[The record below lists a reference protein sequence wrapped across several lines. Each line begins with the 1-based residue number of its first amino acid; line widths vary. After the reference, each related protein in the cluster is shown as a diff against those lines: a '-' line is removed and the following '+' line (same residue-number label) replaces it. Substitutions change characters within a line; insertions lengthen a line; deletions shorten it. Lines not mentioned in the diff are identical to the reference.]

1 MLGASGAGKSALL
14 GAIQAVSTGNNRNV
28 LQLNYSARPRAGR
41 WRFSDCNRL
50 FLLVTPNGRTN
61 RQAWCTVDGPDRRLS
76 IGPHTENGG
85 GGARARD
92 LWGPTGTEIVSC
104 YGESVYAKRTD
115 THRRPRVLAT
125 DPCPPT
131 GQAGDAIEAAPRSH
145 PRSLIVG
152 IAAAVASAAIAAGWQ
167 VATRAGLSTGEFTA
181 IDLAVFRYAIPAL
194 VLLPL
199 LLRHGLWPSTASPWL
214 AVPLLV
220 GGGLPFGLLAML
232 GAQLAPVAHMG
243 ALLAGTMPLF
253 TALLAWKL
261 LGEQLGRRQVAGFLV
276 VSLGIA
282 LITGTSLAG
291 FGLGTLAGDGVF
303 ILAALTWAIFT
314 VAFRAADVPP
324 AHAVALI
331 SVASTV
337 IALPLWFATG
347 TTRLLDAPA
356 GALLWLAG
364 TQGVLA
370 GLAGF
375 WTFAV
380 AIRHLGAIG
389 AALSGSMVPV
399 LSALGGVVFL
409 SEVPG
414 PLVLAGVVATVFGIF
429 AVTWP
434 RIGRNRGPYGR

>member
-1 MLGASGAGKSALL
+1 MAAGLNGPQILALQ
-14 GAIQAVSTGNNRNV
+14 QAR
-28 LQLNYSARPRAGR
+28 
-41 WRFSDCNRL
+41 
-50 FLLVTPNGRTN
+50 LVTPSK
-61 RQAWCTVDGPDRRLS
+61 QAR
-76 IGPHTENGG
+76 
-85 GGARARD
+85 
-92 LWGPTGTEIVSC
+92 
-104 YGESVYAKRTD
+104 
-115 THRRPRVLAT
+115 
-125 DPCPPT
+125 
-131 GQAGDAIEAAPRSH
+131 RSH
-145 PRSLIVG
+145 SRSPVVG
-152 IAAAVASAAIAAGWQ
+152 ITAAFASAAIAAGWQ
-167 VATRAGLSTGEFTA
+167 VATRAGLSTGEFSA
-181 IDLAVFRYAIPAL
+181 IDLALFRYGIPAL

-199 LLRHGLWPSTASPWL
+199 LLRHGPWPSTASPWL

-220 GGGLPFGLLAML
+220 GGGLPFGLLAMF

-253 TALLAWKL
+253 TALLAWQL
-261 LGEQLGRRQVAGFLV
+261 LGERLGRRQVAGFLV

-291 FGLGTLAGDGVF
+291 FGLGTLAGDGLF
-303 ILAALTWAIFT
+303 LLAALTWAIFT

-324 AHAVALI
+324 AYAAALI
-331 SVASTV
+331 AVASTL
-337 IALPLWFATG
+337 IALPLWVATG

-356 GALLWLAG
+356 AELLRLAG

-380 AIRHLGAIG
+380 AIRHLGAVG

-399 LSALGGVVFL
+399 LAALGGVVFL

-434 RIGRNRGPYGR
+434 PGPTSLRRMLVGLLRSGQRRGPHGR